1 MRLKIMLVCVAG
13 LTLGLSAAAQTNIS
27 GTNHCAK
34 PEPQTMVEV
43 GDRPNLAGIP
53 GKEGVG
59 TFSGEVEGNKNR
71 FHAYYVDTMEN
82 GDKAYYRY
90 QGTAVLKDG
99 APQTEEGTWSLIRGT
114 GKLKGVTGKETY
126 KGTVGADG
134 TMTYEVEGEYQ
145 TAPKK

>member
-59 TFSGEVEGNKNR
+59 TFSGEVE
-71 FHAYYVDTMEN
+71 ATSPASMPTMWTQWRMAT
-82 GDKAYYRY
+82 KRIIA
-90 QGTAVLKDG
+90 T
-99 APQTEEGTWSLIRGT
+99 
-114 GKLKGVTGKETY
+114 KEL
-126 KGTVGADG
+126 
-134 TMTYEVEGEYQ
+134 
-145 TAPKK
+145 PC

>member
-59 TFSGEVEGNKNR
+59 TFSGEVEGNKSR
-71 FHAYYVDTMEN
+71 FH
-82 GDKAYYRY
+82 
-90 QGTAVLKDG
+90 GTR
-99 APQTEEGTWSLIRGT
+99 WR
-114 GKLKGVTGKETY
+114 
-126 KGTVGADG
+126 
-134 TMTYEVEGEYQ
+134 M
-145 TAPKK
+145 APKRIIATRELPC